1 MVQSSVAFWYN
12 HGYTQG
18 MKTAISLPDD
28 VFGAAERHAK
38 RIGISRS
45 RLYAIALSE
54 YLKTQRSKNVKEA
67 LDRVYSS
74 QPSSVDPILDA
85 MQQASIVRED
95 W

>member
-1 MVQSSVAFWYN
+1 
-12 HGYTQG
+12 
-18 MKTAISLPDD
+18 MKTAISLPEE
-28 VFGAAERHAK
+28 VFNAAERHAR

-45 RLYAIALSE
+45 RLYAVALSE
-54 YLKTQRSKNVKEA
+54 YLKAQQRKDVKQV

-85 MQQASIVRED
+85 MQQASSTQED